1 VTDQGFLIALLLPH
15 LQIPPNFGGCEG
27 LAMFNRKN
35 LTLSARTLSNRLNLG
50 TRSLAL
56 NAGVNHGGLTLRT
69 RLAFHDA
76 MRDGMVWYDVFP
88 IMQPRYGIPTIPGS
102 FSQQPQRQPS
112 CLTEQPG
119 RPAEVVRVELDP
131 RPADLVDR
139 PERCATV
146 GDPRVPSVP
155 VTGPERR
162 SERRVSGS
170 TSRSGWKSPG
180 KPGLKRTAKRA
191 AKAKAATAIAA
202 ASIGK

>member
-1 VTDQGFLIALLLPH
+1 
-15 LQIPPNFGGCEG
+15 
-27 LAMFNRKN
+27 MFNRTN

-69 RLAFHDA
+69 RLAFHGV

-88 IMQPRYGIPTIPGS
+88 ITQTRYIIPIDPGS
-102 FSQQPQRQPS
+102 FSQQPQSQPS
-112 CLTEQPG
+112 RLTEQLG
-119 RPAEVVRVELDP
+119 RPVEVVRVEPDP

-139 PERCATV
+139 PERCAKV
-146 GDPRVPSVP
+146 GVTRFPSVA
-155 VTGPERR
+155 VTVVERR
-162 SERRVSGS
+162 SSERVSGS
-170 TSRSGWKSPG
+170 GSRSGWKTAG